1 MSSWIQWFNILW
13 PVAATLTPIILA
25 AGFLW
30 LKTQFA
36 GAKDVET
43 IKTAQAA
50 LHLDVTRLD
59 GEIRSLSDSMESA
72 PTRVELMG
80 QIAQTIERMSRM
92 EAAQEGLQRQIG
104 QQNHA
109 IEQQLKT
116 LSNYVHTLVEQGIQE
131 AKR

>member
-13 PVAATLTPIILA
+13 PVAATLTPIILM

-43 IKTAQAA
+43 IKAGQNA
-50 LHLDVTRLD
+50 LQVEVTRLD
-59 GEIRSLSDSMESA
+59 GEIRSLSESMESA

-116 LSNYVHTLVEQGIQE
+116 LSNYVHTLVEQGIQG

>member
-1 MSSWIQWFNILW
+1 MDSWIQWFNVLW
-13 PVAATLTPIILA
+13 PIAATLTPLILL

-36 GAKDVET
+36 GAKDVEL
-43 IKTAQAA
+43 IKVGQNA
-50 LHLDVTRLD
+50 LQVEVTRLD
-59 GEIRSLSDSMESA
+59 GEIRSLGESMESA

-92 EAAQEGLQRQIG
+92 EAAQEGLQRQLA

-109 IEQQLKT
+109 IEQQLRT
-116 LSNYVHTLVEQGIQE
+116 LSNYVHTLVEQGVRG
-131 AKR
+131 AGR